1 LAGFWKRGDEIERK
15 LRAERPEPRSE
26 FVQSLA
32 DDVSS
37 KRHRRPTRMRVVFV
51 TAVTGAL
58 ALSLSTFGGL
68 SYAASA
74 VKHVAVAVV
83 APVTHDDGGHGQDN
97 KPDHNGSVSSAQ
109 AQYGNK
115 VTVCHHGI
123 TLSIN
128 VHALPAHLAHGD
140 TVGAC
145 S

>member
-1 LAGFWKRGDEIERK
+1 MTGFWKRGDELERK

-51 TAVTGAL
+51 TAVTTAL

-74 VKHVAVAVV
+74 VKQAAVAVV
-83 APVTHDDGGHGQDN
+83 APVTHNDAATGQG
-97 KPDHNGSVSSAQ
+97 KVKHNSSAQ
-109 AQYGNK
+109 AQYGDK
-115 VTVCHHGI
+115 VTVCHDGN
-123 TLSIN
+123 TLTISVN
-128 VHALPAHLAHGD
+128 ALPAHLAQGD

>member
-1 LAGFWKRGDEIERK
+1 MTGFWKRGDELERK

-37 KRHRRPTRMRVVFV
+37 KRHRRPTRMRIVFV

-74 VKHVAVAVV
+74 VKYAAVAVV
-83 APVTHDDGGHGQDN
+83 APVTHDDGAPGQN
-97 KPDHNGSVSSAQ
+97 KADHNDSVSSAQ
-109 AQYGNK
+109 AQYGDT
-115 VTVCHHGI
+115 VTVCHHGV
-123 TLSIN
+123 TLTIN
-128 VHALPAHLAHGD
+128 VHALPSHLAHGD
-140 TVGAC
+140 TIGPC
-145 S
+145 

>member
-1 LAGFWKRGDEIERK
+1 MAGFWKRGDEIERK

-32 DDVSS
+32 DEVSS
-37 KRHRRPTRMRVVFV
+37 RRHRRPTRMRVVFV

-83 APVTHDDGGHGQDN
+83 APVTHDDGAPGQN
-97 KPDHNGSVSSAQ
+97 KAKHDDSVSSAQ

-128 VHALPAHLAHGD
+128 EHALPAHLAHGD